1 MGKALPLFVG
11 LLLAAPAAHAC
22 SCMGNNSYCE
32 TLSSEWSLPDATALV
47 VKLSDVHY
55 GITVRVL
62 QTLDG
67 SQLPDDTL
75 TVWGDNGALCRIY
88 LNGMAIGDTMVFGL
102 NETDF
107 MGNSVWNPE
116 YPHDL
121 EQEGDYVVSVCG
133 VHALD
138 YDNGLVTGWI
148 TGPVTESMTL
158 AEFMQVVATCSLT
171 SGVPDPDADNALQ
184 VAGNGGDRPV
194 LSLAAQ
200 RQVQLQVLD
209 ALGRS
214 IIARNWDGSPLP
226 LHGLAPATYVVQLR
240 IEDRT
245 IGRRVTVGR

>member
-1 MGKALPLFVG
+1 
-11 LLLAAPAAHAC
+11 
-22 SCMGNNSYCE
+22 MGNNSYCE
-32 TLSSEWSLPDATALV
+32 TLSSEWSIPDATALV

-88 LNGMAIGDTMVFGL
+88 LNGIAIGDTMVFGL

-116 YPHDL
+116 YPPDL
-121 EQEGDYVVSVCG
+121 EQAGDYVVSVCG

-138 YDNGLVTGWI
+138 YDDGMVTGWI

-158 AEFMQVVATCSLT
+158 AEFIHVVGTCSLT
-171 SGVPDPDADNALQ
+171 SGVPEQDEENILE

-194 LSLAAQ
+194 LALSMQ

-214 IIARNWDGSPLP
+214 VIARNWDGSPLP
-226 LHGLAPATYVVQLR
+226 VQGLPAGAYLVDVRSGERRWVRQVVVR
-240 IEDRT
+240 
-245 IGRRVTVGR
+245 